1 MDDDDDD
8 DDDADSGNKEG
19 GNDDD
24 ETMDKVWYNVEGYY
38 DDDNQ
43 DDGYRDYQDDEDD
56 KTDDG
61 RIEASELTTQSRYIQ
76 LPTNWFPLNSSQCVT
91 QYITL

>member
-1 MDDDDDD
+1 MMMMMLIVV
-8 DDDADSGNKEG
+8 
-19 GNDDD
+19 
-24 ETMDKVWYNVEGYY
+24 MDKKWYNVEGYY

-43 DDGYRDYQDDEDD
+43 DDGYSDYQDDDDD

-76 LPTNWFPLNSSQCVT
+76 LPTNWFPLFSS
-91 QYITL
+91 TLLNALHSMLHFRYSS

>member
-1 MDDDDDD
+1 MMMMMMVMVVV
-8 DDDADSGNKEG
+8 KKVVML
-19 GNDDD
+19 
-24 ETMDKVWYNVEGYY
+24 TMRPRIKYDTMLRVYY

-43 DDGYRDYQDDEDD
+43 DDGYSDYQDDDED

-76 LPTNWFPLNSSQCVT
+76 LPTNWFLLNSSQCVT
-91 QYITL
+91 QYVTL